1 MVKIRVPDAHPVDHV
16 ALEGTHPNESASRI
30 GAPRDAHVRIEADE
44 NLTLQIRED
53 DDGRYVGAREQHAD
67 PIRRYFA
74 AEYDAEYP
82 ELEDGDDAEDADP
95 DSDTTDFDEAGDETG
110 AAAVDAVQDAH
121 WNTATTDIHEGAY
134 DHALDALA
142 DADLSDAKAE
152 AVDERRAELADE

>member
-82 ELEDGDDAEDADP
+82 ELEDGDDADPAP
-95 DSDTTDFDEAGDETG
+95 DSDTTDFEEAADETG
-110 AAAVDAVQDAH
+110 EEAVAAVQDAH

-152 AVDERRAELADE
+152 AVQERQAELGDR